1 MFSRGGS
8 DNYFGVP
15 DLDPNGGMLLDEEEE
30 AESMDIDSDNDYDN
44 LMDAMNEDAL
54 GTGGDE
60 IKNLDILIFPSSK
73 AALEYNNQGQ
83 YRLLVTSI
91 PFDFVSIPP
100 EIMKALSHYDEEMSK
115 QKATICAQLCMPG
128 LVHASPL
135 ESLFSSVAVLP
146 KGQKPPPGGINR
158 AWHKK
163 YTSFQH
169 SIYQLKMLFI
179 SVTGG
184 LIPFKEGTFS
194 DEDMQKVMNEFEH
207 QTRVMEMLQNDR
219 LDTIYNTA
227 VVVGTDPNHIMQEF
241 ISLLEKYSYQM
252 IHLYEYLIW
261 TVAVAPRCDLPLEA
275 ILTPMELPVLS
286 ALTSAEQNRAKR
298 DVNEFFNFKL
308 NMRISQEKEN
318 ASKGEE
324 NTDVQ
329 PREMLTQNSATQPSN
344 AKYKELIPLRTLYEY
359 LFFLDTDGI
368 LTKNNWH
375 WNGGK

>member
-91 PFDFVSIPP
+91 PFDFVSIRPQ
-100 EIMKALSHYDEEMSK
+100 IMNALSHYDEEMSK
-115 QKATICAQLCMPG
+115 QKASICIQFCMPG

-135 ESLFSSVAVLP
+135 ESLFSSVGVLP

-169 SIYQLKMLFI
+169 SI
-179 SVTGG
+179 
-184 LIPFKEGTFS
+184 
-194 DEDMQKVMNEFEH
+194 
-207 QTRVMEMLQNDR
+207 
-219 LDTIYNTA
+219 
-227 VVVGTDPNHIMQEF
+227 
-241 ISLLEKYSYQM
+241 
-252 IHLYEYLIW
+252 
-261 TVAVAPRCDLPLEA
+261 
-275 ILTPMELPVLS
+275 
-286 ALTSAEQNRAKR
+286 
-298 DVNEFFNFKL
+298 
-308 NMRISQEKEN
+308 
-318 ASKGEE
+318 
-324 NTDVQ
+324 
-329 PREMLTQNSATQPSN
+329 
-344 AKYKELIPLRTLYEY
+344 
-359 LFFLDTDGI
+359 
-368 LTKNNWH
+368 
-375 WNGGK
+375 